1 MGQVISNLVGN
12 ALVHGAPD
20 EPVTVSIDV
29 GGEEL
34 WLRVHNA
41 GPQIA
46 PELIPALFEPFRRG
60 AERDA
65 TRSGGL
71 GLGLFIV
78 RQIVLAHGGDVSVD
92 STATA
97 GTTFIARLPRRVD
110 EATFAR

>member
-1 MGQVISNLVGN
+1 
-12 ALVHGAPD
+12 
-20 EPVTVSIDV
+20 VTVSIDV

-60 AERDA
+60 AGRDG
-65 TRSGGL
+65 TRLRGL

-78 RQIVLAHGGDVSVD
+78 RQIVLAHGGDVSVE
-92 STATA
+92 STATD
-97 GTTFIARLPRRVD
+97 GTTFIVCLPRRLGD
-110 EATFAR
+110 TLTIDGF